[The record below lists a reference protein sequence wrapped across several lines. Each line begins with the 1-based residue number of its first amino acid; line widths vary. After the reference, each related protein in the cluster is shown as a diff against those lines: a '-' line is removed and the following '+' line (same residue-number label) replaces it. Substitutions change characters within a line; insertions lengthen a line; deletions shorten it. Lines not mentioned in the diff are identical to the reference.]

1 MIYKS
6 YIVENNLNIL
16 KEKMVLF
23 YGENIGLISNI
34 KKQIKTFYKN
44 CEILSYDQD
53 DVLKNTETVFSDVI
67 NISLFSQKK
76 VYLISQASDK
86 LLDFV
91 EEILPKL
98 EARNIFLFSGIL
110 EKKSKLRF
118 FFETSNSC
126 GIVPCYADNEIG
138 IKKIIQERLKDFEG
152 LTTKTINLILEN
164 SNLERIKLN
173 NELEKI
179 EQFFKDKKIDYD
191 NLEILLD
198 LKINEDFTVLRDAA
212 LLGDK
217 IKTNKLLS
225 DTVIE
230 PEKNIFY
237 LNSLNQRLSRLN
249 EINNLDEKINIDTK
263 ISSLKPPIFW
273 KDKPNF
279 ALQSKKWSRSKI
291 EKVQK
296 KTFEFEIQLKTN
308 SMIDKNI
315 LFKKLIVDV
324 CNLAN
329 S

>member
-16 KEKMVLF
+16 KEKIVLF
-23 YGENIGLISNI
+23 YGENTGLISDI
-34 KKQIKTFYKN
+34 KKKIKTFYNN
-44 CEILSYDQD
+44 CEILNYDQD
-53 DVLKNTETVFSDVI
+53 EVLKNTEVVFSDVI
-67 NISLFSQKK
+67 NISLFGQKK
-76 VYLISQASDK
+76 IYLINHTSDK
-86 LLDFV
+86 ILNFI

-98 EARNIFLFSGIL
+98 EAQNIFLFSNIL

-118 FFETSNSC
+118 FFETSSNC

-138 IKKIIQERLKDFEG
+138 IKKIIQERLKGFEG
-152 LTTKTINLILEN
+152 LTTKIINLILEN
-164 SNLERIKLN
+164 SNLDRVKLN

-179 EQFFKDKKIDYD
+179 EQFFKDKKIDYN

-198 LKINEDFTVLRDAA
+198 LKINEDFTILRDAA

-217 IKTNKLLS
+217 LKTNKLLS
-225 DTVIE
+225 DTVME

-249 EINNLDEKINIDTK
+249 EINNLDEKIDIHTK

-279 ALQSKKWSRSKI
+279 ALQSKKWSRNKI

-308 SMIDKNI
+308 SVIDKNI
-315 LFKKLIVDV
+315 LIKKLIVDV

>member
-1 MIYKS
+1 M
-6 YIVENNLNIL
+6 
-16 KEKMVLF
+16 
-23 YGENIGLISNI
+23 
-34 KKQIKTFYKN
+34 
-44 CEILSYDQD
+44 
-53 DVLKNTETVFSDVI
+53 
-67 NISLFSQKK
+67 
-76 VYLISQASDK
+76 
-86 LLDFV
+86 
-91 EEILPKL
+91 
-98 EARNIFLFSGIL
+98 
-110 EKKSKLRF
+110 
-118 FFETSNSC
+118 
-126 GIVPCYADNEIG
+126 
-138 IKKIIQERLKDFEG
+138 
-152 LTTKTINLILEN
+152 ILEN

-191 NLEILLD
+191 NLESLLD

-217 IKTNKLLS
+217 LKTNKLLS

-249 EINNLDEKINIDTK
+249 EINNIDEKISIDTK

-273 KDKPNF
+273 KDKANF
-279 ALQSKKWSRSKI
+279 TLQSKKWSRNKI
-291 EKVQK
+291 KKVQK

-315 LFKKLIVDV
+315 LIKKLIVDV

>member
-16 KEKMVLF
+16 KEKIVLF
-23 YGENIGLISNI
+23 YGENTGLISDI
-34 KKQIKTFYKN
+34 KKKIKAFYKN
-44 CEILSYDQD
+44 CEILNYDQD
-53 DVLKNTETVFSDVI
+53 EVLKNTEAVFSDVI
-67 NISLFSQKK
+67 NISLFGQKK
-76 VYLISQASDK
+76 IYLINHTSDK
-86 LLDFV
+86 ILNFI

-98 EARNIFLFSGIL
+98 EAQNIFLFSNIL

-118 FFETSNSC
+118 FFETSSNC

-138 IKKIIQERLKDFEG
+138 IKKIIQERLKGFEG
-152 LTTKTINLILEN
+152 LTTKIINLILEN
-164 SNLERIKLN
+164 SNLDRVKLN

-179 EQFFKDKKIDYD
+179 EQFFKDKKIDYN

-198 LKINEDFTVLRDAA
+198 LKINEDFTILRDAA

-217 IKTNKLLS
+217 LKTNKLLS
-225 DTVIE
+225 DTVME

-249 EINNLDEKINIDTK
+249 EINNLDEKIDIHTK

-279 ALQSKKWSRSKI
+279 ALQSKKWSRNKI

-308 SMIDKNI
+308 SVIDKNI
-315 LFKKLIVDV
+315 LIKKLIVDV